1 MCSQANPQI
10 QFRSYHNDNPHMTLK
25 FIFDIVKGN
34 ILKSF
39 YSSQHDILLI
49 VFLSAVVLIKK
60 NVLYFQTKAFEQYHV
75 KQTKLR
81 LSKQLHNHPHGTY
94 GH

>member
-10 QFRSYHNDNPHMTLK
+10 QFRSYHHGSPHMALK
-25 FIFDIVKGN
+25 VIFHKVKGN

-39 YSSQHDILLI
+39 YSSQHNVLLL

-60 NVLYFQTKAFEQYHV
+60 NFLYYQAKAFEQYHV
-75 KQTKLR
+75 KQTKFR
-81 LSKQLHNHPHGTY
+81 LSKRLTNHPHGTY